1 MAAIVAI
8 TNGSPHSWIIINAI
22 TERFG
27 PITVLT
33 EDKER
38 RSVQIRR
45 RIKRQGLLTVAGQI
59 GFLLLSRLLA
69 KGSRDR
75 IKEIVEEHRLNPEP
89 CPVCELLPIGSVN
102 SPACRDALARL
113 QPEVVVVFG
122 TRIIGKETLSAIRVP
137 VMNFHSGITPKYR
150 GQAGGYWALANG
162 DPDHA
167 GVTVHLV
174 DAGVDTGE
182 VLYQA
187 RFEPGRRDN
196 FATYF
201 YLQAAAFRP
210 IAVRAVEDALRGD
223 LKPFRPSLPSALWH
237 HPTLWTYLTRGLQ
250 VGIW

>member
-8 TNGSPHSWIIINAI
+8 TNGSPHSWIILNAI

-27 PITVLT
+27 PISVLT
-33 EDKER
+33 EDKEQ

-59 GFLLLSRLLA
+59 GFLLLSRLIA
-69 KGSRDR
+69 KGSRTR
-75 IKEIVEEHRLNPEP
+75 IREIIEEYGLNPEP
-89 CPVCELLPIGSVN
+89 CPACEILPVGSVN
-102 SPACRDALARL
+102 SQACRDALARL
-113 QPEVVVVFG
+113 QPEVVIVFG
-122 TRIIGKETLSAIRVP
+122 TRIIGKETLSVIQVP

-174 DAGVDTGE
+174 DAGVDTGD
-182 VLYQA
+182 VIYQA

-237 HPTLWTYLTRGLQ
+237 HPTFWAYLTRGLL